1 MNRTATARPTS
12 YTPKVKAEEAGGN
25 KWARIQAELAT
36 SARREN
42 QARAQN
48 ANNGWGQPS
57 NPFDMNSVLSAN
69 QTDNASQALNLNAAM
84 QANQGMTSDL
94 LRQAQQMSQQQSIDN
109 RNNLMMM
116 GQQKLAQD
124 QQMAGFEA
132 QLQRSANNTSASA
145 SDWMNAQNMY
155 GQAQDQARTA
165 DDRSRSAMNAQIMA
179 QQYQQN
185 QAAQQ
190 NRDNNEAARHL
201 AVIENQK
208 AQQLAN
214 TQANAQ
220 VSTARIGADAGVL
233 SSMFSSFGGGGFRY
247 W

>member
-1 MNRTATARPTS
+1 MVQAKTN

-57 NPFDMNSVLSAN
+57 NPFDMNAVISGSQSGASNAN
-69 QTDNASQALNLNAAM
+69 IDLNGVQQAAM
-84 QANQGMTSDL
+84 AQMQNWMPQIQQQTQQQTGDL
-94 LRQAQQMSQQQSIDN
+94 RNSILQMSQQTLAN
-109 RNNLMMM
+109 
-116 GQQKLAQD
+116 QQA
-124 QQMAGFEA
+124 MEGFRA
-132 QLQRSANNTSASA
+132 QLDRSADNKSSSA
-145 SDWMNAQNMY
+145 SDWMNFQNMY

-165 DDRSRSAMNAQIMA
+165 DDRARAMANAQIMA

-185 QAAQQ
+185 QANQQ

-201 AVIENQK
+201 AVIDNQK
-208 AQQLAN
+208 SQQLAN

-220 VSTARIGADAGVL
+220 IATARIGADAGVL

>member
-1 MNRTATARPTS
+1 MNATRTN
-12 YTPKVKAEEAGGN
+12 YTPKVKAEEAGGGN

-57 NPFDMNSVLSAN
+57 NPFDMNAVISGSQSGASNAN
-69 QTDNASQALNLNAAM
+69 INLNAAN
-84 QANQGMTSDL
+84 QAAQN
-94 LRQAQQMSQQQSIDN
+94 QAQTWISQLQPSNQQQTADLKNTFIQ
-109 RNNLMMM
+109 M
-116 GQQKLAQD
+116 GQQNIAN
-124 QQMAGFEA
+124 QQAMEGFRA
-132 QLQRSANNTSASA
+132 QLDRSANNTSAPA
-145 SDWMNAQNMY
+145 SDWMNAQNFY

-165 DDRSRSAMNAQIMA
+165 DDRARATMSAQIAA
-179 QQYQQN
+179 QQYQQ
-185 QAAQQ
+185 AKAREQ

-201 AVIENQK
+201 AVLENQK
-208 AQQLAN
+208 AQQLAS

-220 VSTARIGADAGVL
+220 IATARIGADAGVL